1 MAKITKEEMEQYFA
15 KMAPSKEEQIKH
27 MTRMLNDRTYDL
39 EHIKLL
45 ARPIDGTEVNASQ
58 RLANIEEYINKHLAL
73 YSSVFPEESIIK
85 WLLWLIIDKPF
96 LLLV

>member
-1 MAKITKEEMEQYFA
+1 MKDLEKRMIQLKKKQMANKSLEEYIEYFR
-15 KMAPSKEEQIKH
+15 KMAPPKKEQMKH
-27 MTRMLNDRTYDL
+27 MARMLYDRTYDL

-73 YSSVFPEESIIK
+73 YSS
-85 WLLWLIIDKPF
+85 LLHKK
-96 LLLV
+96 